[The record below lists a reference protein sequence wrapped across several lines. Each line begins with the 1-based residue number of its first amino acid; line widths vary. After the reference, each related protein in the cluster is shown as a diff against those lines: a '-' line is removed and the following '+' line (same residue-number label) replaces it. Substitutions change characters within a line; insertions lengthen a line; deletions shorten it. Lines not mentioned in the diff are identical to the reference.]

1 MMKSYVMRASLLAI
15 TLILIT
21 VSSFGADDLAADGGV
36 LLPSFSV
43 DVTQGQVGTGFIVN
57 CTNTTT
63 DLDPGCTESLT
74 YTWSI
79 NNGVQGVD
87 WDFLSNTNANST
99 DVIIGFLTAGC
110 YDIQLNVIECLN
122 TIGANPITIIVSGV
136 PEINI
141 PSASSIDICAGNSVN
156 IDWEIASNNNQNV
169 VVEILVDGVSVSN
182 GTYSPA
188 SICSPIGSID
198 ITGTFTASDLSVGTH
213 EFELIATGGFNS
225 SIISHIENFE
235 VFDNPTFT
243 IGGLSEICE
252 GECIDLQVN
261 WIDSPTNDVDLD
273 WTLDAAP
280 GSSGE
285 TFNYCP
291 TYSSGT
297 AVIGLTVTGINTCS
311 SSAAMSVTTTPIP
324 ITSIMVSEIEGCSP
338 LIVDFQAEVDFAA
351 ITAWDFGNGQNDAEN
366 LSPQMIFDCEDYN
379 SGDCLFDVNFTAIS
393 ASNPNCLSTNSETI
407 TIHPQP
413 IADFNLSSEGTCFDV
428 GSDADIII
436 NNTSSNITGLNCS
449 GGVEPYAWT
458 VFPTGVTD
466 CTELSTDVPN
476 LFAAGTGVFTIG
488 LVATDVFGCSSQ
500 TFKDFDVFSNPIPEI
515 TFLQNTICLPLE
527 VEILNTSTGA
537 STFNLEIPGF
547 VIPDNFSS
555 PFLIEAEYPGVYE
568 AELTIT
574 SDDGCTVVLEIDT
587 AFQAWYPPVA
597 DFLVTPEEIIF
608 LDPIVTFVNM
618 SVGGTEYIWSFGDG
632 TGSSEVS
639 PEHEYDRADS
649 YEVQLHVTNIHGCTD
664 IATQTIHVTNELQLY
679 VPNAFTPD
687 NDGNND
693 SWVPVINGEELILSY
708 ECWVYD
714 RWGKLVFNSTTIGEP
729 WVGDNIVDGVGTHYV
744 SATEQ
749 FSWKIEVK
757 MVDGRGAN
765 ISTGTVFLVR

>member
-1 MMKSYVMRASLLAI
+1 MMKSYLIRTSLLAI
-15 TLILIT
+15 TLIFIT
-21 VSSFGADDLAADGGV
+21 VSSIGADDLVADGGV
-36 LLPSFSV
+36 LLPSFTV
-43 DVTQGQVGTGFIVN
+43 DVTQGQVGTGFMVN

-63 DLDPGCTESLT
+63 DLDPNCTESLT

-79 NNGVQGVD
+79 NNGVQGED
-87 WDFLSNTNANST
+87 WDFLFDENSEDMT
-99 DVIIGFLTAGC
+99 IGFFTAGC

-122 TIGANPITIIVSGV
+122 TSGAPPITIIVSGV
-136 PEINI
+136 PEIMITN
-141 PSASSIDICAGNSVN
+141 ASSLDICGGNSVN
-156 IDWEIASNNNQNV
+156 IDWEIASNNNQSV
-169 VVEILVDGVSVSN
+169 DVEILVDGVSVFTSP
-182 GTYSPA
+182 YSPA
-188 SICSPIGSID
+188 TICANIGSVD
-198 ITGTFTASDLSVGTH
+198 ITDTFTASDLSVGAH
-213 EFELIATGGFNS
+213 EFELIATSGFNS
-225 SIISHIENFE
+225 STTSQVVNFE

-252 GECIDLQVN
+252 GECIDLLVN
-261 WIDSPTNDVDLD
+261 WINPPTSSVNLD
-273 WTLDAAP
+273 WTLDAAAS
-280 GSSGE
+280 SSGE

-291 TYSSGT
+291 TYNSGT
-297 AVIGLTVTGINTCS
+297 AVIELTVSGMNTCS
-311 SSAAMSVTTTPIP
+311 SSAAISVTTTPIP
-324 ITSIMVSEIEGCSP
+324 VTSITLSETEGCSP
-338 LIVDFQAEVDFAA
+338 LIVDFEAEVDFAA
-351 ITAWDFGNGQNDAEN
+351 ITAWDFGNGQNDSEN

-413 IADFNLSSEGTCFDV
+413 LADFNLSSEGTCFDV
-428 GSDADIII
+428 GNDADIII

-466 CTELSTDVPN
+466 CTELLTDVPN

-500 TFKDFDVFSNPIPEI
+500 TFKDFDVFSNPVPEI

-537 STFNLEIPGF
+537 STFNLEVPGF

-555 PFLIEAEYPGVYE
+555 PFVIEAEFPGVYE

-574 SDDGCTVVLEIDT
+574 SDEGCTVVLEIDT
-587 AFQAWYPPVA
+587 AFQAWHPPVA

-608 LDPIVTFVNM
+608 LDPIVTFENM
-618 SVGGTEYIWSFGDG
+618 SFGGTEYIWSFGDG

-649 YEVQLHVTNIHGCTD
+649 YEVQLLVTNIHGCTD
-664 IATQTIHVTNELQLY
+664 IATQTIHVTNELQLF
-679 VPNAFTPD
+679 VPNAFTPN

-693 SWVPVINGEELILSY
+693 SWSPVINGEELILSY

-729 WVGDNIVDGVGTHYV
+729 WIGDNTVDGVGTHYV

-757 MVDGRGAN
+757 KVDGRGAN